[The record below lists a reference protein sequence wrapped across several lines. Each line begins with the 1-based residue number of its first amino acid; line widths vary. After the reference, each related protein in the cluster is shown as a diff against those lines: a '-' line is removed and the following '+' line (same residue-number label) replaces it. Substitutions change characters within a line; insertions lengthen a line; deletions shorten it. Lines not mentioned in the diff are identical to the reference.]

1 MANKINYQLMLEDEI
16 EKVKSDGK
24 KPSLLLHACCAPC
37 STYVLEYLRNIFD
50 ITLFYYNP
58 NISPEDEYSK
68 RSEELIYLSA
78 EIDRENPVKYIIAD
92 YEPEKFFEIAKGLEH
107 EKEGGRRCELCYRLR
122 LGETAKQAQKL
133 NFDYFTTTL
142 SISPHKDAE
151 KLNAIGK
158 ELSYAAGCRYLY
170 SDFKKK
176 NGYLRSCE
184 LSKRFGLYRQDY
196 CGCVFSKREALE
208 REKNLN
214 R

>member
-1 MANKINYQLMLEDEI
+1 MANKINYQLMLENEI

-37 STYVLEYLRNIFD
+37 STYVLEYLSNIFD

-58 NISPEDEYSK
+58 NISPKEEYSK

-92 YEPEKFFEIAKGLEH
+92 YEPEKFFDIAKGLEH

-122 LGETAKQAQKL
+122 LSETAKQAQKQ

-158 ELSYAAGCRYLY
+158 ELSAAMGCRYL
-170 SDFKKK
+170 
-176 NGYLRSCE
+176 
-184 LSKRFGLYRQDY
+184 
-196 CGCVFSKREALE
+196 
-208 REKNLN
+208 
-214 R
+214 

>member
-1 MANKINYQLMLEDEI
+1 MANKINYQLMLENEI

-58 NISPEDEYSK
+58 NISPEEEYSK

-122 LGETAKQAQKL
+122 LSGTAKQAQKL

-196 CGCVFSKREALE
+196 CGCVFSKREASE

>member
-1 MANKINYQLMLEDEI
+1 MANKINYQLMLENEI

-58 NISPEDEYSK
+58 NISPEEEYSK

-122 LGETAKQAQKL
+122 LSGYLKAGAKTEFRLFHNHTLNKSAQ
-133 NFDYFTTTL
+133 
-142 SISPHKDAE
+142 
-151 KLNAIGK
+151 
-158 ELSYAAGCRYLY
+158 GCRKVERHRKRVILRCGLQI
-170 SDFKKK
+170 SLFRFQKEKRISQVMRTLQTIWIVPPGLLRLCFFKAGSIRARKK
-176 NGYLRSCE
+176 P
-184 LSKRFGLYRQDY
+184 
-196 CGCVFSKREALE
+196 
-208 REKNLN
+208 
-214 R
+214 